1 MATWFTVSVSLG
13 SCTAK
18 IRTYAR
24 AHLSQCVEDAIQH
37 DEQGE
42 HRLDRRKS
50 TTNYEAENR
59 PPEKTQSHSLSATN
73 AIHEKSSND
82 ATGEIEA
89 VNNCTE
95 TDVLLKSVLRVQ
107 SGDDCRTED
116 SEWIRLVSIS
126 VMCCALYPQYYTYHE
141 VVEEPRQG
149 CSKHW
154 FPISLDH
161 KHIWYVLLDRM
172 FLILRRVKLT
182 KTKKQK
188 SYWQDETNTKVDS
201 PDAIADML
209 MVSCEDDQCHNTCH
223 NKSEVD
229 GEVCS
234 SSDKKSA
241 SASNK

>member
-1 MATWFTVSVSLG
+1 MATYIAVSLSPG

-18 IRTYAR
+18 ARTYTR

-37 DEQGE
+37 DEQRKHG
-42 HRLDRRKS
+42 LDRRKR
-50 TTNYEAENR
+50 TTNDEAENR
-59 PPEKTQSHSLSATN
+59 PSEKTQSHSLSATN
-73 AIHEKSSND
+73 AIHEKPSND
-82 ATGEIEA
+82 ATREVEA

-95 TDVLLKSVLRVQ
+95 TDVLLKSVLGIQ

-126 VMCCALYPQYYTYHE
+126 VMCCTLYPQHYTYHE

-161 KHIWYVLLDRM
+161 KHIWYVLFDRM

-182 KTKKQK
+182 KSKEQK
-188 SYWQDETNTKVDS
+188 GYWQDETNTKVDS
-201 PDAIADML
+201 PDAIANML
-209 MVSCEDDQCHNTCH
+209 MVSCEDDQCYNTRH

-234 SSDKKSA
+234 SSDKESTP
-241 SASNK
+241 ASNK